1 MSLGNKGIVYMEL
14 ECTGREWGR
23 GPQQY
28 DVHSSVKAVTD
39 SPAWRLVQA
48 LSTMTSEDGNR
59 ILIEGWYD
67 KVAEPSQEDLELVDE
82 LVDTF
87 DDGVWKEMLKVER
100 WIDDVEG
107 RDLILKYLYSTTLN
121 IDGIWGGYT
130 GPGTKTVLPHK
141 VTCKVDTC
149 LVPNQE
155 SRDIV
160 PLMRAHL
167 DKYGYKDIQIRQL
180 AGYEWSRTSVKQP
193 VVQAVLRV
201 YEQYGV
207 EDVIIWPHTGGSAPM
222 YLYTREP
229 LNLPL
234 ARGGLG
240 HGARAHS
247 PDEYL
252 VIEGNEEVAG
262 LVRAEQSYVDILYAY
277 AGWPE

>member
-1 MSLGNKGIVYMEL
+1 MALGNKGIVYMEL

-23 GPQQY
+23 GPQQH
-28 DVHSSVKAVTD
+28 DVHSSFKAVTD

-48 LSTMTSEDGNR
+48 LSTMASEDGNS

-67 KVAEPSQEDLELVDE
+67 KVAEPSQEDLELVDR

-87 DDGVWKEMLKVER
+87 DDRIWKEILKVEH

-121 IDGIWGGYT
+121 IDGIWGGYI

-141 VTCKVDTC
+141 VTCKVDTR

-155 SRDIV
+155 SKDVV
-160 PLMRAHL
+160 PLIRDHL
-167 DKYGYKDIQIRQL
+167 DKHGYSDIQIRQL
-180 AGYEWSRTSVKQP
+180 GGYEWSKTSVKEP
-193 VVQAVLRV
+193 VVQALLSV
-201 YEQYGV
+201 YEQHGIK
-207 EDVIIWPHTGGSAPM
+207 DAIIWPHMGGSAPM

-234 ARGGLG
+234 VWGGLG
-240 HGARAHS
+240 HGAGAHS

-252 VIEGNEEVAG
+252 VIEGNDKVAG

-277 AGWPE
+277 AEWPE